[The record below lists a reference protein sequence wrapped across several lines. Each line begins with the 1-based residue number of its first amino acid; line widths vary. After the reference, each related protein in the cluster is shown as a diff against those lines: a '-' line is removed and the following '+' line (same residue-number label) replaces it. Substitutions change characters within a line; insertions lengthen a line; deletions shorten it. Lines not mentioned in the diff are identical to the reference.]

1 MSPPGVSGAA
11 TRSAS
16 PKEPKRF
23 GVAQKKASFESSVTI
38 PIVPVPQEISVVD
51 GGATNA
57 AAAKEPTETVNKYD
71 NTSDNGSEI
80 SDEGY
85 RSLGLIQNGTNKRA
99 SMHSQA
105 SNEDADN
112 ASKCIWIEVS

>member
-1 MSPPGVSGAA
+1 MSPPL
-11 TRSAS
+11 RSAS
-16 PKEPKRF
+16 PNLKRV
-23 GVAQKKASFESSVTI
+23 GKKPSFESTVVI
-38 PIVPVPQEISVVD
+38 PIGTTSQEISVVD
-51 GGATNA
+51 GVS
-57 AAAKEPTETVNKYD
+57 KEPTEAVNKYD

-112 ASKCIWIEVS
+112 GGKFSV